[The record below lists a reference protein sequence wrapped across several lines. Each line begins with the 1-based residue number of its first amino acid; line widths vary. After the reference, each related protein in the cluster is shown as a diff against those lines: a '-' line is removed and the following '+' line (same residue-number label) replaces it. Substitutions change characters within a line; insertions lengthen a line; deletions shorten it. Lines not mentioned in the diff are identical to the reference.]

1 VSGRARTIAALSAPA
16 ALAVLCAVLWLLR
29 PIAVKTS
36 LFDLVGDAAEQIP
49 AAVREQSANVVP
61 VVVSSPDLDQAVR
74 VASALSLVLPTN
86 DCVSVRTR
94 VDGEFLEATLDFY
107 ATNRAGLASTA
118 TEGFLS
124 TEQGRAKVAR
134 LAAKR
139 AYSALVPSLF
149 TQEVDPFGLLDGFVA
164 SIPLTYAGWSPR
176 RGFLMAEKDGVCH
189 ALLVMV
195 LKRELVGDVDALID
209 FKSRFDEACASVA
222 EPGADIVACGVPMHT
237 ATAASRCKAEIGW
250 LTLFSVLFIA
260 ALSVVVFRS
269 AKWLCWIAL
278 SLVLSALAGSAALLS
293 LFGSVHIMTLV
304 FGTTL
309 LGLVIDYAFHWLL
322 QAPGRRRAVTKG
334 LVVSFLTTEVSL
346 VPLALSSLPVLRQ
359 SAAFLGFGLAASLAA
374 VLLLYPRPAEAETPS
389 AGGDIVRG
397 RVSKTLSFV
406 FFAVLLVI
414 LAALPSF
421 VRFGTDLSA
430 LYVPSRDLMRT
441 ERLVAELSG
450 GADAE
455 RGVVV
460 TEGSDDLEELL
471 AKEASLGLPDNVA
484 RLSRFLPTIAERR
497 AVADDVAKL
506 YSERS
511 AAHAELL
518 GLKSMP
524 LPPQPEPWSWGSLPP
539 IADRAFVYKH
549 SLVVPSTPAPQC
561 ALPEG
566 VSFCRPKALL
576 ESVLSGWTH
585 ETRVRLGVALVLMAV
600 ILAVVFGRLVFVL
613 VLPSMF
619 ALCAVFGAL
628 GLMGEKVNLFH
639 LLAGFL
645 LTGMSVD
652 YTVFLFFGGRAAL
665 KGAICSLLTSLAG
678 FGALVFVSFPV
689 VRAFGVALG
698 VGLPVAFIS
707 ALGFGMHGC
716 APERDERRTEHA
728 ATPLG
733 LSVLWFCY
741 CLFGLRALHFFAG
754 AVGFFAWAFS
764 RSVRRASPR
773 LAKTVGFTRSLADK
787 LVVMAGGRRLPKVE
801 TDGSPD
807 AKAFMDDV
815 REGKGVFVLSS
826 HVGTIEVLAAL
837 GECRATFHA
846 WMEFER
852 TGVFNAF
859 YLGHAK
865 RGKVRIHP
873 VSEFGPETVFFAG
886 DALDAGDC
894 LLMAGDRSFG
904 RIRRERVGGRELELA
919 EGAFRFAKALGHPV
933 YFVACISSGSCRYE
947 AVVRRLPSDD
957 SRAMSAAYAQEL
969 AALIDSHPDQWFVW
983 DD

>member
-1 VSGRARTIAALSAPA
+1 MSGRVRIVAALVAPA
-16 ALAVLCAVLWLLR
+16 ALAVLCAALWLLC
-29 PIAVKTS
+29 PVSVKTS

-49 AAVREQSANVVP
+49 TAVREQSANVVP
-61 VVVSSPDLDQAVR
+61 VVISSQDLDQTVR
-74 VASALSLVLPTN
+74 VATALSLVLPTN
-86 DCVSVRTR
+86 DCIAVRTR
-94 VDGEFLEATLDFY
+94 VDGEFLESTLDFY
-107 ATNRAGLASTA
+107 VTNRAGLASA
-118 TEGFLS
+118 AAEGLLS
-124 TEQGRAKVAR
+124 TEQGRAKIAR
-134 LAAKR
+134 LAVKR
-139 AYSALVPSLF
+139 AYSSLVPSLF
-149 TQEVDPFGLLDGFVA
+149 TQEVDPFGLLDEFVT
-164 SIPLTYAGWSPR
+164 SMPHTYSGWAPR
-176 RGFLMAEKDGVCH
+176 RGFLMAERDGVCH

-195 LKRELVGDVDALID
+195 LKRQLVGDVDALID
-209 FKSRFDEACASVA
+209 FKARFDKACASVA
-222 EPGADIVACGVPMHT
+222 EPGAEIVACGVPMHT

-250 LTLFSVLFIA
+250 LTLFSALFIA
-260 ALSVVVFRS
+260 ALSIVAFRS

-334 LVVSFLTTEVSL
+334 LVISFLTTEVSL

-374 VLLLYPRPAEAETPS
+374 VLLLYPRPAEAEPPS
-389 AGGDIVRG
+389 AVGDIAR
-397 RVSKTLSFV
+397 RRASKTVGIV
-406 FFAVLLVI
+406 FLVTLLAVL
-414 LAALPSF
+414 AGLPF
-421 VRFGTDLSA
+421 ARFGTDVSA

-441 ERLVAELSG
+441 ERLLAELSG
-450 GADAE
+450 GADADC
-455 RGVVV
+455 GIVV

-471 AKEASLGLPDNVA
+471 AKEDSLGLPDNVA
-484 RLSRFLPTIAERR
+484 RLSRFLPPIAERR
-497 AVADDVAKL
+497 MVADDVAKL
-506 YSERS
+506 YAERS

-518 GLKSMP
+518 GLKTMP
-524 LPPQPEPWSWGSLPP
+524 LPPRPEPWSWERLPP
-539 IADRAFVYKH
+539 IADRAFVYRR

-561 ALPEG
+561 VLPEG

-576 ESVLSGWTH
+576 ESVLSEWTH
-585 ETRVRLGVALVLMAV
+585 ETRIRLCVALVLMAV
-600 ILAVVFGRLVFVL
+600 ILAVVFGRLVFIL
-613 VLPSMF
+613 VLPSML
-619 ALCAVFGAL
+619 ALGAVFGVL

-665 KGAICSLLTSLAG
+665 KGAACSLLTSLAG

-698 VGLPVAFIS
+698 VGLPVAFLS
-707 ALGFGMHGC
+707 AIVLGT
-716 APERDERRTEHA
+716 RDRVSEHDDRRTEHA

-741 CLFGLRALHFFAG
+741 CLLGLRVLHFLAG
-754 AVGFFAWAFS
+754 AVGFFAWVCS
-764 RSVRRASPR
+764 RSLRHASPR

-787 LVVMAGGRRLPKVE
+787 LVVMAGGRRLPRVE

-852 TGVFNAF
+852 TSVFNAF
-859 YLGHAK
+859 YLGHAR

-904 RIRRERVGGRELELA
+904 RIRRERVGGREIELA
-919 EGAFRFAKALGHPV
+919 EGAFRFARALGHPV
-933 YFVACISSGSCRYE
+933 YFVACIESGSCRYE

-957 SRAMSAAYAQEL
+957 SRSMSAAYAHEL
-969 AALIDSHPDQWFVW
+969 AALVDRHPDQWFIW
-983 DD
+983 NG

>member
-1 VSGRARTIAALSAPA
+1 VSGRRRTVAALFAPVV
-16 ALAVLCAVLWLLR
+16 LAVLCAALWLVR
-29 PIAVKTS
+29 PVSVKTS
-36 LFDLVGDAAEQIP
+36 LFDLVGDVAEQIP
-49 AAVREQSANVVP
+49 AAVREQSANIVP
-61 VVVSSPDLDQAVR
+61 VVVSSPDLDQTVR

-86 DCVSVRTR
+86 DCIAVRTR
-94 VDGEFLEATLDFY
+94 VDGEFLENTLDFY
-107 ATNRAGLASTA
+107 ATNRAGLASSATKGFLA
-118 TEGFLS
+118 TEK
-124 TEQGRAKVAR
+124 GRVKVAR
-134 LAAKR
+134 LAARR
-139 AYSALVPSLF
+139 AYSSLVPSLF

-164 SIPLTYAGWSPR
+164 SMPMTYSGWSPR
-176 RGFLMAEKDGVCH
+176 RGFLMAERDGVCH

-195 LKRELVGDVDALID
+195 LKRQLVGDVDALIE
-209 FKSRFDEACASVA
+209 FKARFDEACASVA

-237 ATAASRCKAEIGW
+237 ATAASRCKSEIGW
-250 LTLFSVLFIA
+250 LTLFSALFIA
-260 ALSVVVFRS
+260 VLSIVVFCS

-278 SLVLSALAGSAALLS
+278 SLVLSALAGSAALLL
-293 LFGSVHIMTLV
+293 LFRSVHIMTLV

-322 QAPGRRRAVTKG
+322 QTPGRRRAVTKG

-346 VPLALSSLPVLRQ
+346 IPLALSSLPVLRQ
-359 SAAFLGFGLAASLAA
+359 SATFLGFGLAASLAA
-374 VLLLYPRPAEAETPS
+374 VLLLYPRPVEAEPSS
-389 AGGDIVRG
+389 AGGDIARG
-397 RVSKTLSFV
+397 RASKTLEFV
-406 FFAVLLVI
+406 FLLTLIAVIAGLPFA
-414 LAALPSF
+414 
-421 VRFGTDLSA
+421 RFGTDVSA

-441 ERLVAELSG
+441 ERLLAELSG
-450 GADAE
+450 GADAD
-455 RGVVV
+455 RGIVV

-484 RLSRFLPTIAERR
+484 RLSCFLPTIAERR

-506 YSERS
+506 YAEHGV
-511 AAHAELL
+511 AHAELI
-518 GLKSMP
+518 GLKTMTP
-524 LPPQPEPWSWGSLPP
+524 PPQPEPWSWERLPP

-549 SLVVPSTPAPQC
+549 SLVVPSTPEPQC

-576 ESVLSGWTH
+576 ESVLSDWTH
-585 ETRVRLGVALVLMAV
+585 EARIRLGVALVLMAV
-600 ILAVVFGRLVFVL
+600 ILAAIFGRLMFIL
-613 VLPSMF
+613 VLPSIF
-619 ALCAVFGAL
+619 ALGAVFGAL

-645 LTGMSVD
+645 LMGMSVD
-652 YTVFLFFGGRAAL
+652 YTVFLFFGGRTAL
-665 KGAICSLLTSLAG
+665 KSAACSLLTSLAG

-689 VRAFGVALG
+689 VRAFGIALG
-698 VGLPVAFIS
+698 VGLPVAFLS
-707 ALGFGMHGC
+707 ALCFGTCGH

-733 LSVLWFCY
+733 LSVLWFVY
-741 CLFGLRALHFFAG
+741 CLFGLRALHFLAG
-754 AVGFFAWAFS
+754 AVGFFAWVFS
-764 RSVRRASPR
+764 RSVRHASPR

-801 TDGSPD
+801 TDGSSA

-837 GECRATFHA
+837 GECKATFHA

-859 YLGHAK
+859 YLGHAR
-865 RGKVRIHP
+865 RGKVQIHP

-904 RIRRERVGGRELELA
+904 RIRHERVGGRELALA
-919 EGAFRFAKALGHPV
+919 EGAFRFARALGHPV
-933 YFVACISSGSCRYE
+933 YFVACVASGSCRYE

-957 SRAMSAAYAQEL
+957 SREMSAAYAREL
-969 AALIDSHPDQWFVW
+969 AAFIDRHPDQWFVW
-983 DD
+983 ND